1 MITYENSA
9 KILGNSLEFQSIQLI
24 NEYLNIQGL
33 NRNMIERILD
43 PLFIKYNPKYYL
55 YYPMMFVDDDLKQ
68 KSSKIKY
75 LTIASFLYY
84 RATIEI
90 DNFLDEK
97 DGGK

>member
-1 MITYENSA
+1 M
-9 KILGNSLEFQSIQLI
+9 
-24 NEYLNIQGL
+24 NIQGL
-33 NRNMIERILD
+33 NRSMIERILD
-43 PLFIKYNPKYYL
+43 PIFIKYNPKYYL

-68 KSSKIKY
+68 KSLKIKY